1 MYSIVKTTHSYVAWA
16 VLILLVI
23 TVIYAALTFFGKKSW
38 KVSEF
43 KLAFFTFVSCHIQ
56 LLLGLVLYFTSP
68 FGMSNLSGE
77 TMKDSF
83 SRLLAVEHPF
93 VNILGIVMISVGYI
107 KAKKLLDT
115 VSAPKTIFIYYGIGL
130 LLFLSRIPWSN
141 WL

>member
-23 TVIYAALTFFGKKSW
+23 TVIYAALTLFGNKSW

-93 VNILGIVMISVGYI
+93 VNILGIVMITMGYI

>member
-23 TVIYAALTFFGKKSW
+23 TVIYAALTFFGNKSW

-43 KLAFFTFVSCHIQ
+43 KLAFFAFVSCHIQ

-93 VNILGIVMISVGYI
+93 VNILGIVMITMGYI

-115 VSAPKTIFIYYGIGL
+115 VNAPKTIFIYYGIGL

>member
-23 TVIYAALTFFGKKSW
+23 TVIYAALTFFGNKSW

-43 KLAFFTFVSCHIQ
+43 KLAF
-56 LLLGLVLYFTSP
+56 FTSP

-93 VNILGIVMISVGYI
+93 VNILGIVMITMGYI

>member
-56 LLLGLVLYFTSP
+56 LLLGLV
-68 FGMSNLSGE
+68 
-77 TMKDSF
+77 
-83 SRLLAVEHPF
+83 
-93 VNILGIVMISVGYI
+93 
-107 KAKKLLDT
+107 
-115 VSAPKTIFIYYGIGL
+115 
-130 LLFLSRIPWSN
+130 
-141 WL
+141 